1 MTQHSE
7 DLSSTNEL
15 RQITADRDRA
25 IHLLLGALEQAH
37 EENPGVLDS
46 LGYAGRAFREW
57 QVLERRYERAI
68 GYQR

>member
-7 DLSSTNEL
+7 TDDLQ
-15 RQITADRDRA
+15 RITTDRDRA
-25 IHLLLGALEQAH
+25 IHLLLGALEQAN
-37 EENPGVLDS
+37 EEHPGVLDS